1 MNGINEL
8 IGVGTIFTL
17 ALQFFLLLLTFGRA
31 VVNRLNVKRFKL
43 CYNSAVFSGTFLQT
57 SMHF

>member
-17 ALQFFLLLLTFGRA
+17 ALKFFLLLLTFGRA

-43 CYNSAVFSGTFLQT
+43 LLKLSSVFSQK
-57 SMHF
+57 